1 MSLDINTAGM
11 EFVKTVLTLYRSAKY
26 YREKEVLAKKLLEH
40 SIEAGRLV
48 TELGECTGY
57 EGCAVAQK
65 AMEELKRALFILSV
79 MQADGI
85 YSKRRT
91 NPVTTFGE
99 SLKELLAIYI
109 PDEPQSAPQY
119 ASPVREPAPS
129 EQNIPKLRQDN
140 KGRLSLPDGSKEDGG
155 FNDIYYGTVK

>member
-26 YREKEVLAKKLLEH
+26 YREKEVLAKKLLDH

-48 TELGECTGY
+48 TELGECIGY

-65 AMEELKRALFILSV
+65 AMEELKRALFVLNV

-85 YSKRRT
+85 YSKR
-91 NPVTTFGE
+91 
-99 SLKELLAIYI
+99 
-109 PDEPQSAPQY
+109 
-119 ASPVREPAPS
+119 
-129 EQNIPKLRQDN
+129 
-140 KGRLSLPDGSKEDGG
+140 
-155 FNDIYYGTVK
+155 